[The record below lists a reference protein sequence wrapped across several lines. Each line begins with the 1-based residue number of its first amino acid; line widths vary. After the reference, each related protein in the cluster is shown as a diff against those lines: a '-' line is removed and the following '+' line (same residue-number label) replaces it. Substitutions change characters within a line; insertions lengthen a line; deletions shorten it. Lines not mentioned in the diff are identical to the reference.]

1 MRRLLPI
8 ILAIVIAFPVSA
20 STKDHISD
28 YAGLLS
34 EEEVNELNS
43 EIMEMEYHSD
53 CRFYIVT
60 TYDDDGLGAK
70 GYAEEYLF
78 DNVTDSGAV
87 YLIDYDAREYYI
99 ATLGEVRE
107 KYTDELIDDTVEKV
121 WVYVSEKEYAEFF
134 KAVLEDTRAA
144 MGLEIEVE
152 TEE

>member
-1 MRRLLPI
+1 MRRFLPI

-53 CRFYIVT
+53 CKFYIVT

-70 GYAEEYLF
+70 GYAEG
-78 DNVTDSGAV
+78 VIRGHRHGAGP
-87 YLIDYDAREYYI
+87 RR
-99 ATLGEVRE
+99 T
-107 KYTDELIDDTVEKV
+107 
-121 WVYVSEKEYAEFF
+121 SEEA
-134 KAVLEDTRAA
+134 
-144 MGLEIEVE
+144 
-152 TEE
+152 